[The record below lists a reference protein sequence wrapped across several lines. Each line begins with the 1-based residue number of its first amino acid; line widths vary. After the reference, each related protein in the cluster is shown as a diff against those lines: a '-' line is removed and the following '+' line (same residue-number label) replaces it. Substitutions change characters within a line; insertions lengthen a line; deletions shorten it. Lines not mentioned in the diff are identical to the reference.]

1 MKERKMDKKEIL
13 SLARE
18 VMYIESDAI
27 RDVANSIDHS
37 FCDACELIL
46 KNQGKLVTL
55 GVGKSGHIAR
65 KISATFSSTGTSSFY
80 INATDASHGDLGM
93 ISETDVILAISF
105 SGETKEILDL
115 LPSIKKMNIDIISIT
130 GNKNSN
136 LAKASNIH
144 IHINIDREA
153 CPLNL
158 APTAST
164 TATLSIGDALAAAL
178 IESRNFSS
186 EDFAISHPSG
196 SLGKRL
202 ILTVGDIMHQKDRIP
217 KIGPDQ
223 LLSDGVVVMSEK
235 SLGVIV
241 IVDKLDAV
249 MGIYTDGDLRRTFDK
264 KVDIHKT
271 KMKEV
276 MNKKFIH
283 SDQNMLAIDAMR
295 LLKKH
300 KITQLIII
308 DKNDKL
314 IGVLNIHDL
323 LQAGIVRSV

>member
-1 MKERKMDKKEIL
+1 M
-13 SLARE
+13 
-18 VMYIESDAI
+18 
-27 RDVANSIDHS
+27 
-37 FCDACELIL
+37 
-46 KNQGKLVTL
+46 G
-55 GVGKSGHIAR
+55 
-65 KISATFSSTGTSSFY
+65 
-80 INATDASHGDLGM
+80 
-93 ISETDVILAISF
+93 
-105 SGETKEILDL
+105 
-115 LPSIKKMNIDIISIT
+115 IISIT
-130 GNKNSN
+130 GNKNST

-202 ILTVGDIMHQKDRIP
+202 ILTVGDIMHQKNRMP

-223 LLSDGVVVMSEK
+223 SLSDGVVVMSEK

-241 IVDKLDAV
+241 IVDELDAV

-276 MNKKFIH
+276 MNEKFIH
-283 SDQNMLAIDAMR
+283 SNQDMLAIDAMR

-300 KITQLIII
+300 KITQLIIV
-308 DKNDKL
+308 DKNNKL